1 MKKKRQAVI
10 LELIKNNDIE
20 TQEELA
26 RMLSQEGF
34 TSNDCPGQF
43 TKPGH
48 F

>member
-26 RMLSQEGF
+26 RMLSQEGSNTTQR
-34 TSNDCPGQF
+34 TSCRAIRV
-43 TKPGH
+43 
-48 F
+48 